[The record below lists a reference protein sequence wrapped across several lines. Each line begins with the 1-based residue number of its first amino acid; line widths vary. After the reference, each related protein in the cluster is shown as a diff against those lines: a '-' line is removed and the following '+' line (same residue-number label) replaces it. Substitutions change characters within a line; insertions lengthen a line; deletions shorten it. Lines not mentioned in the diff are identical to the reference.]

1 MSIRRQAYQWEI
13 ADLGQLPPKRLE
25 ALTEPQS
32 IFTSGF
38 GNANLKARLRTK
50 PTEYLVIKYFGSTP
64 GIYGTGND
72 WVRVAMSISQLGS
85 LRILP
90 TPMEDPEMVYR
101 VQPPPIQSP
110 RNSALLLPPI
120 GILRFHPTPIGTSII
135 SFLTVSLSLWRHF
148 RKHQRS
154 ISSFQFHH
162 EVLLWDSHTIW
173 TLLKI
178 RI

>member
-13 ADLGQLPPKRLE
+13 RDLGQLPPKRLGE
-25 ALTEPQS
+25 LTEPQS

-38 GNANLKARLRTK
+38 GNATLKARLRTK

-64 GIYGTGND
+64 GIFGTGND
-72 WVRVAMSISQLGS
+72 WVPGGYVNFAIGVTSYFTDPDGRPGNGLSGS
-85 LRILP
+85 AAP
-90 TPMEDPEMVYR
+90 Y
-101 VQPPPIQSP
+101 PITTKFG
-110 RNSALLLPPI
+110 LLLPPI

-135 SFLTVSLSLWRHF
+135 SFLTLSLSLWSHF

-154 ISSFQFHH
+154 ISSFQH
-162 EVLLWDSHTIW
+162 EVLLWDSHIIW